1 MHPFFTQSG
10 RLGLYLLGWIPL
22 TAILGGL
29 LVLAGGLSF
38 LEATTLSIPLALLY
52 AFLCLSSWYLC
63 RAFPVDSARLFATA
77 SALAMASIVA
87 ASLWLLS
94 GTTLAWALALLPAF
108 ETLPDRLAR
117 AGPVVFLLGVLLYL
131 LVLAMHYVLD
141 AAEKVRDQERRAADL
156 RTLAREAELQALRER
171 LNPHFLFNSLNSI
184 AALVAERPEEARSM
198 CALLSDFLRTTL
210 GMSERSSIPL
220 REELALAHRYLAVER
235 VRFGDRLTVWENID
249 ASTLD
254 VAVPPLLLQPLV
266 ENAVKHGIGAR
277 LEGGVLSLVT
287 RRSGGRVFI
296 VVENPADAGAEKP
309 AGTGLGLANVKR
321 RVAAF
326 WGDTGYVGARLCD
339 GRFRVEIELPAET

>member
-1 MHPFFTQSG
+1 MHPFFTHSG
-10 RLGLYLLGWIPL
+10 RLGVYLLGWIPL
-22 TAILGGL
+22 AAILGGL
-29 LVLAGGLSF
+29 LVLAGGLTL
-38 LEATTLSIPLALLY
+38 LEATTLSVPLSLLY

-63 RAFPVDSARLFATA
+63 RAFPIDSARLVVTA
-77 SALAMASIVA
+77 SALVVASVVA

-108 ETLPDRLAR
+108 QALPDRLAR

-141 AAEKVRDQERRAADL
+141 AADRIRADERRAADL
-156 RTLAREAELQALRER
+156 KTMAREAELQALRER

-235 VRFGDRLTVWENID
+235 IRFGDRLTVSENVD

-254 VAVPPLLLQPLV
+254 VAVPPLLLQPLF
-266 ENAVKHGIGAR
+266 ENAIKHGIGAR
-277 LEGGVLSLVT
+277 LEGGVLSFVT
-287 RRSGGRVFI
+287 TRSGGRMSI
-296 VVENPADAGAEKP
+296 VVENPAEPGAEKP
-309 AGTGLGLANVKR
+309 AGTGLGLPTVKR
-321 RVAAF
+321 RVAAC
-326 WGDTGYVGARLCD
+326 WGDAGHVGTRLHV
-339 GRFRVEIELPAET
+339 GLFRVEIEVPAEA

>member
-10 RLGLYLLGWIPL
+10 RLGVYLLGWIPL

-29 LVLAGGLSF
+29 LMLAGGLSL
-38 LEATTLSIPLALLY
+38 LEAAALATPLGLLY

-63 RAFPVDSARLFATA
+63 RAFPVDSARLLATA

-141 AAEKVRDQERRAADL
+141 AAEKARVEERRAADL

-184 AALVAERPEEARSM
+184 AALVAVRPEEARSM

-210 GMSERSSIPL
+210 GMSERSSISL
-220 REELALAHRYLAVER
+220 REELALAHSYLAVER
-235 VRFGDRLTVWENID
+235 VRFGDRLTVSENVD
-249 ASTLD
+249 ASTLE
-254 VAVPPLLLQPLV
+254 VTVPPLLLQPLV

-277 LEGGVLSLVT
+277 LDGGILSLVT
-287 RRSGGRVFI
+287 KRRGDRVSI
-296 VVENPADAGAEKP
+296 VIENPADAGSETP
-309 AGTGLGLANVKR
+309 AGAGIGLANVKR
-321 RVAAF
+321 RVAAY
-326 WGDTGYVGARLCD
+326 WGDAGHVGAGLSN
-339 GRFRVEIELPAET
+339 GRFRVEIELPAGP

>member
-10 RLGLYLLGWIPL
+10 RLGVYLLGWIPL

-29 LVLAGGLSF
+29 LVLAGGLSL
-38 LEATTLSIPLALLY
+38 LEATTLSVPLALLY

-63 RAFPVDSARLFATA
+63 RAFPVESSRLLATA
-77 SALAMASIVA
+77 SALTVASIVA

-131 LVLAMHYVLD
+131 LVLAMHYALD
-141 AAEKVRDQERRAADL
+141 AAEKTRAEERRAADL
-156 RTLAREAELQALRER
+156 KTLAREAELQALRER

-184 AALVAERPEEARSM
+184 AALVGERPEEARSM
-198 CALLSDFLRTTL
+198 CALLSDFLRATL
-210 GMSERSSIPL
+210 GMSERPSIPL

-235 VRFGDRLTVWENID
+235 VRFGERLTVSESID

-254 VAVPPLLLQPLV
+254 VEVPPLLLQPLF
-266 ENAVKHGIGAR
+266 ENAVKHGIAAS
-277 LEGGVLSLVT
+277 LEGGVLSVVT
-287 RRSGGRVFI
+287 RRSGGRVSI
-296 VVENPADAGAEKP
+296 VVENPAEAGVEKP
-309 AGTGLGLANVKR
+309 PGAGLGLANVRR
-321 RVAAF
+321 RVAAC
-326 WGDTGYVGARLCD
+326 WGDSGHVGARLTD
-339 GRFRVEIELPAET
+339 GRFRVEIDVPAGT

>member
-1 MHPFFTQSG
+1 MHPFFMQPG
-10 RLGLYLLGWIPL
+10 RLGVYLLGWIPL
-22 TAILGGL
+22 AAILGGL
-29 LVLAGGLSF
+29 LVLAGGLSAF
-38 LEATTLSIPLALLY
+38 EAATLSIPLALLY

-63 RAFPVDSARLFATA
+63 RAFPVDSTRLLATA
-77 SALAMASIVA
+77 SALVVASTVA

-108 ETLPDRLAR
+108 ETLPDRLQR

-141 AAEKVRDQERRAADL
+141 AAEKARVEERRAADL

-198 CALLSDFLRTTL
+198 CALLADFLRTTL

-220 REELALAHRYLAVER
+220 RDELALARRYLAIER
-235 VRFGDRLTVWENID
+235 VRFGDRLTVTENVD
-249 ASTLD
+249 TSTLD
-254 VAVPPLLLQPLV
+254 VPVPPLLLQPLF

-277 LEGGVLSLVT
+277 LEGGVLALVT
-287 RRSGGRVFI
+287 RRSGGRVSI
-296 VVENPADAGAEKP
+296 VVENPADAGTEKP

-321 RVAAF
+321 RVAAC
-326 WGDTGYVGARLCD
+326 WGDAGHVGARLHD
-339 GRFRVEIELPAET
+339 GLFRVEIELPAEA

>member
-10 RLGLYLLGWIPL
+10 RLGVYLLGWIPL

-29 LVLAGGLSF
+29 LVLAGGLSL
-38 LEATTLSIPLALLY
+38 LEAASLAIPLALLY

-63 RAFPVDSARLFATA
+63 RAFPVDSSRLLATA
-77 SALAMASIVA
+77 SALVIASLVA

-141 AAEKVRDQERRAADL
+141 ASEKARGEERRAAEL
-156 RTLAREAELQALRER
+156 RTLAREAELLALRER

-210 GMSERSSIPL
+210 GMSERSSISL

-235 VRFGDRLTVWENID
+235 VRFGDRLTVSENVD

-254 VAVPPLLLQPLV
+254 VAVPPLLLQPLF

-287 RRSGGRVFI
+287 RRSAGRVSI

-309 AGTGLGLANVKR
+309 AGAGLGLANVKR
-321 RVAAF
+321 RVAAC
-326 WGDTGYVGARLCD
+326 WGDAGYVGVRHHD
-339 GRFRVEIELPAET
+339 GRFRVEIELPAEA

>member
-10 RLGLYLLGWIPL
+10 RLGVYLLGWIPL

-29 LVLAGGLSF
+29 LMLAGGLSL
-38 LEATTLSIPLALLY
+38 LEAAALAAPLGLLY

-63 RAFPVDSARLFATA
+63 RAFPVDSARLLATA
-77 SALAMASIVA
+77 SALAVASLVA

-94 GTTLAWALALLPAF
+94 GTTLAWVLALLPVF

-141 AAEKVRDQERRAADL
+141 ASEAARDQERRAAEL

-210 GMSERSSIPL
+210 GMSERS
-220 REELALAHRYLAVER
+220 
-235 VRFGDRLTVWENID
+235 RFPFAKSSRSRTAISPSSACASATASRCPRDVD
-249 ASTLD
+249 APRSTW
-254 VAVPPLLLQPLV
+254 PF
-266 ENAVKHGIGAR
+266 
-277 LEGGVLSLVT
+277 
-287 RRSGGRVFI
+287 RRSSCSRSSRTPSSTASGR
-296 VVENPADAGAEKP
+296 ASRAGSS
-309 AGTGLGLANVKR
+309 R
-321 RVAAF
+321 S
-326 WGDTGYVGARLCD
+326 
-339 GRFRVEIELPAET
+339 

>member
-1 MHPFFTQSG
+1 MHPFFTHSG
-10 RLGLYLLGWIPL
+10 RLGVYLLGWIPL

-29 LVLAGGLSF
+29 LMLAGGLSL
-38 LEATTLSIPLALLY
+38 LEAAALATPLGLLY

-63 RAFPVDSARLFATA
+63 RAFPVDSARLLATA

-141 AAEKVRDQERRAADL
+141 AAEKARIEERRAADL

-184 AALVAERPEEARSM
+184 AALVAVRPEEARSM

-210 GMSERSSIPL
+210 GMSERSSISL
-220 REELALAHRYLAVER
+220 REELALAHSYLAVER
-235 VRFGDRLTVWENID
+235 VRFGDRLTVSENVD
-249 ASTLD
+249 ASTLE
-254 VAVPPLLLQPLV
+254 VTVPPLLLQPLV
-266 ENAVKHGIGAR
+266 ENAVEHGIGAR
-277 LEGGVLSLVT
+277 LDGGILSLVT
-287 RRSGGRVFI
+287 KRRGDRVSI
-296 VVENPADAGAEKP
+296 VIENPADAGSETP
-309 AGTGLGLANVKR
+309 AGAGIGLANVKR
-321 RVAAF
+321 RVAAY
-326 WGDTGYVGARLCD
+326 WGDAGHVGAGLSN
-339 GRFRVEIELPAET
+339 GRFRVEIELPAGP